1 MSQTQRHQRSGGGA
15 WIVVVAFAAGA
26 AVTLYRNDLVH
37 AAARSM
43 GQETSFLKLEQALG
57 GPSFGTPRAVE
68 QMAAAAASI
77 TAASATSAPTT
88 TVATPS
94 IPAAPSTP
102 EATATTA
109 ATAAPT
115 ATSASAPTTTAT
127 SEPAPT
133 TTAHAEP
140 PPQASKP
147 AAAAPAHAAAARPAA
162 TSSPDK
168 IDPVFKT
175 PKKGKRGKG
184 SEYDPLNPSL

>member
-1 MSQTQRHQRSGGGA
+1 MSQTQRFQRSGGGA
-15 WIVVVAFAAGA
+15 WIVVLAFAAGA

-43 GQETSFLKLEQALG
+43 GQEASFFKLEQALG

-77 TAASATSAPTT
+77 TAASAATAP
-88 TVATPS
+88 PS
-94 IPAAPSTP
+94 TPAAPSTP
-102 EATATTA
+102 EPTATTTA
-109 ATAAPT
+109 TATAAP
-115 ATSASAPTTTAT
+115 AAPSAPAPTTTAS
-127 SEPAPT
+127 SEPPPA

-147 AAAAPAHAAAARPAA
+147 AAAAPAHAAASRPAPA
-162 TSSPDK
+162 SSPDK

-175 PKKGKRGKG
+175 PKKGKRSKG